1 MVSFARITFSE
12 ERLICFCIL
21 LRSWQQIGHVLSTLL
36 CCLNLEVE
44 FVSLELYYDLSDC
57 SFEVQTG
64 QQCSVVFFCEL
75 LLTQLYANYRLEFES
90 DSSVFEDHIPVN
102 KIELHLVQLLD
113 ADRC

>member
-1 MVSFARITFSE
+1 MVSFTRITFPE
-12 ERLICFCIL
+12 ERLICFGIL
-21 LRSWQQIGHVLSTLL
+21 LRSRQQIGHVLSTLL

-44 FVSLELYYDLSDC
+44 FEGLELNYNLSDC

-75 LLTQLYANYRLEFES
+75 LLAQLYANYRLEFES

-113 ADRC
+113 TDRC